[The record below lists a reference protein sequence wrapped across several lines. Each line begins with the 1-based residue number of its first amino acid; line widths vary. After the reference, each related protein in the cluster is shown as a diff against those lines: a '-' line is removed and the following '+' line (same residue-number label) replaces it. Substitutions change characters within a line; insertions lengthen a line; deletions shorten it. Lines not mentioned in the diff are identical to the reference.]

1 MAAAQ
6 GFPSGIEGHLGNRQG
21 ALFVANAS
29 TGAAAPLANHR
40 RRHKARPTG
49 CPCQGD
55 SQTAPQTALGP
66 GLGTAQAAQSC
77 SLPVTATGGA
87 LSSGLR
93 VPSRRAARPRAG
105 SGVAPCKR
113 S

>member
-40 RRHKARPTG
+40 SQAQSPTYGLPVPRRLANCPTDCAR
-49 CPCQGD
+49 
-55 SQTAPQTALGP
+55 SRARHGP
-66 GLGTAQAAQSC
+66 GRSVVFAAGHSD
-77 SLPVTATGGA
+77 
-87 LSSGLR
+87 
-93 VPSRRAARPRAG
+93 RRCLVVRPAC
-105 SGVAPCKR
+105 AIA
-113 S
+113 